1 MSCKK
6 YVLTNTGSTNT
17 TFNYRRCDDAMWEYQ
32 VSLKPNQTKN
42 IWLFDGTFSTAFP
55 TSIVLGNEGVFPP
68 VIPVIDIDLFAG
80 IYPGSTNAG
89 FSATATSPVDCDV
102 IVDFICSIDAIIGSP
117 LVIQSSVTIL
127 KGQTNGFTQVTS
139 DYDYNNLTQTTTLTD
154 VAVTT
159 SGPTNQTFAK
169 GTSSAT
175 VGVITQAA
183 FSACCNNGVTKFRIT
198 SVPDTEVVIGR
209 SYYISASTFVGCA
222 TYYGSSGGTGTIYAY
237 SPTIIVN
244 SYVNC
249 SACTTVNICPTPTP
263 TKTPTQTPSNTKTP
277 TPTKTST
284 PRATTTKTAT
294 PTVTPTKTAT
304 PNSTP
309 TPSIT
314 STKTPTNTTTN
325 TPTPSIT
332 STQTPTNTKTPT
344 STSTP
349 TTTKTPTPT
358 GTSIVATPTKTPT
371 PTSTQSISQIVRLV
385 FSPTGNTQ
393 NWFIQGSSNFTM
405 SVNWGDGRTSAY
417 TGTDNY
423 QPTHTYTANTTYTA
437 TTTLSDATIINYLDI
452 SSGYGNNRL
461 RDITGLDGLTSL
473 YSLMLGG
480 NIFTNFD
487 NRISTLPSS
496 VQTLDL
502 SYNSISAFTPTN
514 LPQGL
519 TDLYLNNNLLT
530 GFTPTITFPLNITN
544 IYLNNNLINT
554 FNPSIPIEGLQT
566 LNLSYNSIT
575 DFTPSQPLS
584 NGLQTLDLSYN
595 SISSF
600 NPPLP
605 FSNSMNGL
613 YLNNNLLI
621 TSAIDNVLIYLSG
634 ITNWDSPGTITLF
647 NQSGCFYNNVDGYGY
662 SSYLSLTGQ
671 GWTID
676 IENCPAGTPNYTP
689 TPTLTPT
696 KTQTPTPTR
705 TQTPTPTRTN

>member
-1 MSCKK
+1 
-6 YVLTNTGSTNT
+6 
-17 TFNYRRCDDAMWEYQ
+17 MWEYQ

-198 SVPDTEVVIGR
+198 SVPDTAVVIGR

-249 SACTTVNICPTPTP
+249 SACTTVNICPTQTP

-314 STKTPTNTTTN
+314 STKTPTNTVTKTVTPTLTKTPTGTISAI
-325 TPTPSIT
+325 TPTPSVT
-332 STQTPTNTKTPT
+332 NTQTPTKTTTPTLTKTPT
-344 STSTP
+344 STIPNQTNI
-349 TTTKTPTPT
+349 KF
-358 GTSIVATPTKTPT
+358 
-371 PTSTQSISQIVRLV
+371 V

-393 NWFIQGSSNFTM
+393 NWFIQGSSNFSM

-437 TTTLSDATIINYLDI
+437 TTTLSDSTIINYLDI
-452 SSGYGNNRL
+452 STSYGNNRL
-461 RDITGLDGLTSL
+461 TKIIGVNNLTSL
-473 YSLMLGG
+473 YSLNLAG
-480 NIFTNFD
+480 NQITSLN
-487 NRISTLPSS
+487 SVVGLPDVLQS
-496 VQTLDL
+496 LDL
-502 SYNSISAFTPTN
+502 SYNQISSFIPTSS
-514 LPQGL
+514 LPTGL
-519 TDLYLNNNLLT
+519 TDLYLNNNKIT
-530 GFTPTITFPLNITN
+530 GFTSTTPYPTNLQNL
-544 IYLNNNLINT
+544 YLNNNLLT
-554 FNPSIPIEGLQT
+554 SFNPAFPFNSLFT
-566 LNLSYNSIT
+566 LNLSYNQLTS
-575 DFTPSQPLS
+575 FTPTMALPT
-584 NGLQTLDLSYN
+584 GLNTLDLSYN
-595 SISSF
+595 SITTFS
-600 NPPLP
+600 PVIP
-605 FSNSMNGL
+605 FPNTINGL
-613 YLNNNLLI
+613 YLNNNSLI
-621 TSAIDNVLIYLSG
+621 TSSIDNVLIYLSG
-634 ITNWDSPGTITLF
+634 ITSWTSAGNITLF
-647 NQSGCFYNNVDGYGY
+647 NQPGCFYNHNDGYGY

-671 GWTID
+671 GWTIEVED
-676 IENCPAGTPNYTP
+676 CPAQTPNYTP

-696 KTQTPTPTR
+696 NTVTPTASITPSNTK
-705 TQTPTPTRTN
+705 TPTLTPTNTPSRTR

>member
-1 MSCKK
+1 
-6 YVLTNTGSTNT
+6 
-17 TFNYRRCDDAMWEYQ
+17 MWEYQ
-32 VSLKPNQTKN
+32 ISLKPNQTKN
-42 IWLFDGTFSTAFP
+42 IWLIDGTFSTAFP

-198 SVPDTEVVIGR
+198 SVPDTAVVIGR

-222 TYYGSSGGTGTIYAY
+222 TYYGSSGGTGTIYSY

-277 TPTKTST
+277 TPTKTKT
-284 PRATTTKTAT
+284 P
-294 PTVTPTKTAT
+294 TPTKTKT
-304 PNSTP
+304 GTP
-309 TPSIT
+309 TQTP
-314 STKTPTNTTTN
+314 TKTPTQ
-325 TPTPSIT
+325 
-332 STQTPTNTKTPT
+332 TQTPTNTPTKSATPTGSVTPTLTKTPT
-344 STSTP
+344 GTVIVATP
-349 TTTKTPTPT
+349 TNTPSVTNTKTPTPT
-358 GTSIVATPTKTPT
+358 ITSPSSGQTT
-371 PTSTQSISQIVRLV
+371 VRMV
-385 FSPTGNTQ
+385 FVPTGNTQ

-417 TGTDNY
+417 TGSDSY
-423 QPTHTYTANTTYTA
+423 QPTHPYSANTTYTA
-437 TTTLSDATIINYLDI
+437 TTTINDGSIINYLDI
-452 SSGYGNNRL
+452 SSSYGNNRL
-461 RDITGLDGLTSL
+461 RDITGLENLTSL

-480 NIFTNFD
+480 NIITNFD
-487 NRISTLPSS
+487 SRISTLPSS

-502 SYNSISAFTPTN
+502 SYNSITGFTPTN
-514 LPQGL
+514 VPQGL
-519 TDLYLNNNLLT
+519 TNLYLNNNLLT
-530 GFTPTITFPLNITN
+530 GFTPTIVFSQNFTN
-544 IYLNNNLINT
+544 LYLNNNLITNY
-554 FNPSIPIEGLQT
+554 NPSQLIPTIQTINLSNNLITNFSPYQPLPSALQT
-566 LNLSYNSIT
+566 LNLSYNSIAT
-575 DFTPSQPLS
+575 FSPT
-584 NGLQTLDLSYN
+584 
-595 SISSF
+595 
-600 NPPLP
+600 LP
-605 FSNSMNGL
+605 FPNTMGDL
-613 YLNNNLLI
+613 YLNDNLLI
-621 TSAIDNVLIYLSG
+621 TSAIDNVLNYLSG
-634 ITNWDSPGTITLF
+634 ITQWDSPNIITLF
-647 NQSGCFYNNVDGYGY
+647 NNSGCFYNNVGGYGY

-671 GWTID
+671 GWTIEVD
-676 IENCPAGTPNYTP
+676 NCPAGTPNYTP
-689 TPTLTPT
+689 TNTPTQTQTPTRTPTQTPTNTKTPTQTKTPTPT
-696 KTQTPTPTR
+696 KT
-705 TQTPTPTRTN
+705 N